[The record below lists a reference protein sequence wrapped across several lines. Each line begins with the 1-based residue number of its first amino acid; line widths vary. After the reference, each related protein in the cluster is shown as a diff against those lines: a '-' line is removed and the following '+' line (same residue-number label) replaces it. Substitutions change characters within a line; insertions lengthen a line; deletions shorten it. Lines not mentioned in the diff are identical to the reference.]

1 MAKESKE
8 LTNWEDELAQQ
19 AVAVSAKERPAVS
32 AISFRGGVM
41 TYEGDAMPN
50 NEMKCIV
57 VNHCFE
63 NRWYEGAFDPDNID
77 LPRCFAIAL
86 EKEEL
91 RPHENGRP
99 PMIVPKEGE
108 PGEPH
113 LATQCKGCPKNEWAS
128 DPRPGSRGK
137 ACKEIRRLAVI
148 PYTDNLTPDNVI
160 DTEMAVIKL
169 PVTSVKNWSNYVN
182 KVGASMKR
190 PPWSVVTLVKVVP
203 DQKTQ
208 FKVLFDCVSAVES
221 DYLTPLNAKREAV
234 MPALTAP
241 YDAPSE
247 GDGEPEEATNES
259 TKY

>member
-1 MAKESKE
+1 MAKDSKE
-8 LTNWEDELAQQ
+8 LTNWEDELASQ
-19 AVAVSAKERPAVS
+19 AVTVSAKERPAVS
-32 AISFRGGVM
+32 QISLRGGIM
-41 TYEGDAMPN
+41 TYESDAMPN

-77 LPRCFAIAL
+77 LPRCFALAL

-108 PGEPH
+108 EGEPR
-113 LATQCKGCPKNEWAS
+113 LSTQCKGCPKNEWGS

-137 ACKEIRRLAVI
+137 ACKEIRRLAVL
-148 PYTDNLTPDNVI
+148 PYTDTLNPDNVA

-182 KVGASMKR
+182 KVGASLKR
-190 PPWSVVTLVKVVP
+190 PPWSVITLIKVVP

-208 FKVLFDCVSAVES
+208 FKVLFDCVNAVEPAF
-221 DYLTPLNAKREAV
+221 LTPLNAKREAV

-247 GDGEPEEATNES
+247 GDSEPEEATTES